1 MSSTHSNVSRMAVL
15 TSDIVTA
22 YLSRNHLQTIE
33 VPRLIAEVHGALR
46 TAVEGDIVPE
56 GPPKPTPAEIRRSIT
71 HEALISFE
79 DGKPYKTLRRHLT
92 RLGLT
97 PETYRQKWGLPP
109 DYPMT
114 SADYSRRRSE
124 LARAL
129 TLGLP
134 INREAAPPPARRR
147 TGALPEVHAAE
158 TQS

>member
-1 MSSTHSNVSRMAVL
+1 MQPSNTNAAKLAAL
-15 TSDIVTA
+15 TADIATA
-22 YLSRNHLQTIE
+22 YLSRNHLQTGE
-33 VPRLIAEVHGALR
+33 VPRLIAEIHGALR
-46 TAVEGDIVPE
+46 VASHGTPVQE
-56 GPPKPTPAEIRRSIT
+56 GPPKPTASEIRRSVT
-71 HEALISFE
+71 PEALISFE

-114 SADYSRRRSE
+114 SAEYSKRRSE

-134 INREAAPPPARRR
+134 IAKPERAGAAKTAE
-147 TGALPEVHAAE
+147 GALP
-158 TQS
+158 